1 MSQSQ
6 FLCNGWLA
14 VEDPAGTDRVLPFL
28 CNGWLAV
35 EDPAGT
41 DRVLPFLCNGWLA
54 VQDPAGTDRV
64 LPFLCN
70 GWLAVEDPAG
80 TDRVLPVASPDELT
94 SLGHLFRTSVR
105 HVLTDKHLW
114 YSILSR
120 PTRSTFSRVERI
132 ACGMSMLFS
141 AMVASAMWYR
151 SDDGAEGQNGL
162 KIGPFSI
169 TVTSLYVSFMTTL
182 TVFPIN
188 FVIIRLFRKTR
199 RNNAVAPDDVEE
211 EEEQPT
217 ASQDADTPPPVMTD
231 AACQTE
237 ECDIVFFNL
246 DDEYH
251 MDCQVEAEEKEAQQA
266 SEELAR
272 KKIGLPPWCI
282 YIAWFLAV
290 AVSFVSSFFVV
301 LYSIEWGYK
310 KSEEWFSAFAMS
322 FFQSAFVVEPA
333 KVIMITTFLTYLRRK
348 PAEDDSATVMQER
361 YFVQPAKPMDAAG
374 SEDKTVL
381 NWWFGLEKGYFV
393 QPAKPMDSAELHRR
407 KKLPKENKGRLAT
420 ARSHREKQI
429 RMNRIIYETL
439 SLLAFVIVLI
449 VVTEVD
455 RDQNAFYLDK
465 SLRGTFVSGMDQVK
479 TAKDFWKWTEAV
491 LFPGMYFNTWYNGAV
506 GRRADRLHLHGTTAY
521 RFQPPRLR
529 QIRVKP
535 GHCVKDDSVKSP
547 KCISEF
553 SWNIQ
558 ESRDFSAGWRPRD
571 PDENSTGPWSFRP
584 AYQLKGLPAFGQLSS
599 YPGGGYVSV
608 MGKSKTST
616 MKKLEVLKNNTWIDR
631 YTRAVMVE
639 FTVYAEGT
647 NLLSSVNLMFELST
661 TGAFFPHSTIAT
673 YRLFNYE
680 GSRGIVVLVFQML
693 FVTLLV
699 YVAIREFEK
708 AKKGK
713 GKYLQD
719 FWNFWRSPR

>member
-1 MSQSQ
+1 
-6 FLCNGWLA
+6 
-14 VEDPAGTDRVLPFL
+14 
-28 CNGWLAV
+28 
-35 EDPAGT
+35 
-41 DRVLPFLCNGWLA
+41 
-54 VQDPAGTDRV
+54 
-64 LPFLCN
+64 
-70 GWLAVEDPAG
+70 
-80 TDRVLPVASPDELT
+80 
-94 SLGHLFRTSVR
+94 
-105 HVLTDKHLW
+105 
-114 YSILSR
+114 
-120 PTRSTFSRVERI
+120 
-132 ACGMSMLFS
+132 
-141 AMVASAMWYR
+141 
-151 SDDGAEGQNGL
+151 
-162 KIGPFSI
+162 
-169 TVTSLYVSFMTTL
+169 
-182 TVFPIN
+182 
-188 FVIIRLFRKTR
+188 
-199 RNNAVAPDDVEE
+199 
-211 EEEQPT
+211 
-217 ASQDADTPPPVMTD
+217 
-231 AACQTE
+231 
-237 ECDIVFFNL
+237 
-246 DDEYH
+246 
-251 MDCQVEAEEKEAQQA
+251 MDCQVEAEEKDAEQ
-266 SEELAR
+266 SGEELAR

-282 YIAWFLAV
+282 YIAWFLAFV
-290 AVSFVSSFFVV
+290 VSFVSSFFVV

-310 KSEEWFSAFAMS
+310 RSEEWFSAFAMS

-333 KVIMITTFLTYLRRK
+333 K
-348 PAEDDSATVMQER
+348 
-361 YFVQPAKPMDAAG
+361 
-374 SEDKTVL
+374 
-381 NWWFGLEKGYFV
+381 
-393 QPAKPMDSAELHRR
+393 
-407 KKLPKENKGRLAT
+407 KLPKENKVRLAT

-465 SLRGTFVSGMDQVK
+465 SLRGTFVSGMDKVK
-479 TAKDFWKWTEAV
+479 TAQDFWKWTEAV
-491 LFPGMYFNTWYNGAV
+491 LLPGVYFNTWYNGAV
-506 GRRADRLHLHGTTAY
+506 GTRADRLHLHHSTAY

-529 QIRVKP
+529 QIRIKP
-535 GHCVKDDSVKSP
+535 GHCVKDDSIKSP

-558 ESRDFSAGWRPRD
+558 ESGDFSAGWRPRD
-571 PDENSTGPWSFRP
+571 PEDNSTGPWSFRP

-616 MKKLEVLKNNTWIDR
+616 MKKIEVLKNNTWIDR

-708 AKKGK
+708 AKKLK

-719 FWNFWRSPR
+719 SWNFLEIATIVGGFVAVVMYGVREAFSQAALTEIKNSRYTDEDVFVNFQHIAYWDAIYHYVVDFVVFINIIKFVRLLRYSRRMCVMVTVLSTMRTEILMFFILLLFLFLSFAQLQHLLLGSHVAGFRSVGQSFVHLFPSLLRRYNLEEILEAEIISVAFFAVFFAASFLMLVNLLLSIMRRAITIVKRQIKLEQSRDLEMAEFIRNNILSWLPLVDKLSPPTPEEGPKYVDQGTSCDLIDLDLDLLAAAELDYVIVKLDQLFPEASRVKASGDCGDSEQDVESVKAEKKVVMVDSCN